1 MITIFT
7 GAPGAGKSSLS
18 ALFLKRIYKEEGR
31 KLQKLSAARIDE
43 INKTRRYPLTPPPLP
58 PIYSDFKVKI
68 PAGYKKHYEPYY
80 INGYYMGLANE
91 RLKTQFLPPY
101 AKVFLGE
108 SQRYYNSRKSGNFP
122 DFVSRFYEMHR
133 HYGLDLYLDV
143 QRVRLIDPNIRE
155 LCRNFIEVQGMEHTR
170 DKLGRII
177 HTVWRCREFSNWQ
190 AYEDYLNTGAVT
202 YKETSYENDGNI
214 FDCYDSF
221 SFFENY
227 LPEDVPGKDISYLK
241 HLTRAEARFIGADN
255 AEFYKG
261 GEPAAYRKAPEAPK
275 IKDKT
280 NAEQKQQSV

>member
-1 MITIFT
+1 M
-7 GAPGAGKSSLS
+7 
-18 ALFLKRIYKEEGR
+18 
-31 KLQKLSAARIDE
+31 QKLSAARIDE
-43 INKTRRYPLTPPPLP
+43 INKTRRHPLTPPPLP

-155 LCRNFIEVQGMEHTR
+155 LCRCFIEVQGMEHTR
-170 DKLGRII
+170 DKLRRII

-202 YKETSYENDGNI
+202 YKETTYENDGNI

-241 HLTRAEARFIGADN
+241 HLTRAEARFIGADK
-255 AEFYKG
+255 AEFYKS

>member
-18 ALFLKRIYKEEGR
+18 ALFLRRIYKEEGR

-43 INKTRRYPLTPPPLP
+43 INKTRRYPLTPPAKP

-80 INGYYMGLANE
+80 INGYYMGLSNE

-133 HYGLDLYLDV
+133 HYGLDLYLL
-143 QRVRLIDPNIRE
+143 RRLPQHR
-155 LCRNFIEVQGMEHTR
+155 RGYVQG
-170 DKLGRII
+170 
-177 HTVWRCREFSNWQ
+177 N
-190 AYEDYLNTGAVT
+190 
-202 YKETSYENDGNI
+202 
-214 FDCYDSF
+214 
-221 SFFENY
+221 
-227 LPEDVPGKDISYLK
+227 
-241 HLTRAEARFIGADN
+241 HL
-255 AEFYKG
+255 
-261 GEPAAYRKAPEAPK
+261 RK
-275 IKDKT
+275 
-280 NAEQKQQSV
+280 

>member
-18 ALFLKRIYKEEGR
+18 ALFLKRLYKKEGR

-80 INGYYMGLANE
+80 INGYYMGLSNE

-155 LCRNFIEVQGMEHTR
+155 LCRRFIEVQGMEHTR
-170 DKLGRII
+170 DKLRRII

-202 YKETSYENDGNI
+202 YKETTYENDGNI

-241 HLTRAEARFIGADN
+241 HLTRAEARFIGADK